1 MHVNPDAPSAAAAAA
16 VPPAVRTLPDPTQ
29 RAARHVWWRAW
40 AAWLRAGGAVP
51 ESRRRFEA
59 WVAQLA
65 QDPAQARAVRRLWWH
80 TLQDLEL
87 APWLADEGIA
97 QQPSWSAEAMLR
109 LRQHWLP
116 VAPTTRDAHTL
127 LLWIFDDP
135 RDERWLRALP
145 RHALQRLFTLM
156 ATDTEAPRAREQ
168 WTAWV
173 LDALHL
179 CALRVA
185 ETGTQPDLRQRMG
198 EGARRLRVFLD
209 LPSRVAA
216 LRDAL
221 AAGDAEAAHRAEQAL
236 RAALDEARHA
246 AYTAYGHLQ
255 EAGVAMSVVFALRQ
269 LRLRVLRAKLLLRLL
284 RSPDPAR
291 ATLHMLARL
300 VRQGHEARSV
310 RALWLQLSQLLA
322 ERVSQRS
329 AETGE
334 HYITRTAA
342 EYRAMLW
349 RAAGGGAVLGLT
361 TWCKF
366 LLGGL
371 GLAAFWAGLAA
382 GLNYAFWFVVIMLL
396 HLTVATKQP
405 AMTAPAMAAR
415 LKDLHSREAVLR
427 FVDEVAHLVRSQS
440 AAVIGNV
447 VAVIPAVWA
456 LHALHVAWTGAP
468 LIETAQAEYVLAKH
482 QLLGPTLLLA
492 AGTGVLLFAS
502 SQIAGWVE
510 NAFVL
515 HRLHEALAHH
525 PRSVALLGAKRAQA
539 WAEWWRTNISGL
551 AANISLGLLLGLA
564 PVALQFFGIPF
575 DVRHVTLVTGQMAAA
590 ALSLGADVWAR
601 PDWWLAVAA
610 TALVGPI
617 NVAVSFYL
625 ALRLALRAQGVNHV
639 NRERIAQALRHRWR
653 RAPASFFW
661 PPRSA

>member
-1 MHVNPDAPSAAAAAA
+1 MRVNPDASSAAAAA

-65 QDPAQARAVRRLWWH
+65 QDPAQASAVRRLWWH

-97 QQPSWSAEAMLR
+97 QQPSWSAEAMHR

-145 RHALQRLFTLM
+145 RHALQRLLTLM
-156 ATDTEAPRAREQ
+156 ASDTEAARAREQ
-168 WTAWV
+168 WAAWV

-185 ETGTQPDLRQRMG
+185 EAGMQPDLRQRM
-198 EGARRLRVFLD
+198 ADAVRRPRLFLD
-209 LPSRVAA
+209 LPTRVAA

-221 AAGDAEAAHRAEQAL
+221 ATGDAEAVRRAEQAL
-236 RAALDEARHA
+236 RTALDEARHA

-427 FVDEVAHLVRSQS
+427 FVDEVAHLVRSQA

-447 VAVIPAVWA
+447 AAVIPAVWA
-456 LHALHVAWTGAP
+456 LHALHTAWTGAP
-468 LIETAQAEYVLAKH
+468 LIDAAEAEQVLAKH
-482 QLLGPTLLLA
+482 QLFGPTLLLA

-515 HRLHEALAHH
+515 HRLHDALAHH
-525 PRSVALLGAKRAQA
+525 PRSVAWLGAARAQA
-539 WAEWWRTNISGL
+539 WADWWRTHISGL
-551 AANISLGLLLGLA
+551 AANISLGLLLGLV

-590 ALSLGADVWAR
+590 ALSLGADVWWR

-639 NRERIAQALRHRWR
+639 NRARIAQALRHRWR
-653 RAPASFFW
+653 RAPGSFFW
-661 PPRSA
+661 PPRRA